1 MAKYMFTGSFAV
13 DGARGLIAEGGT
25 RRRDVVDKL
34 FASLGGTL
42 ESYYF
47 GFGSDDFFIVG
58 DLPGN
63 AAAAACALT
72 TSASGAVRTRTVVL
86 MTPEEID
93 AATKLTPAYR
103 APGS

>member
-1 MAKYMFTGSFAV
+1 MGKYMFTGSFAV
-13 DGARGLIAEGGT
+13 DGARGLLAEGGT
-25 RRRDVVDKL
+25 NRRDVIAKL
-34 FASLGGTL
+34 FTSLGGTL
-42 ESYYF
+42 ESYHF
-47 GFGSDDFFIVG
+47 GFGSDDFYIIG

-72 TSASGAVRTRTVVL
+72 TSATGAVRTRTVVL

-93 AATKLTPAYR
+93 AATKLTPTYR